1 MANDY
6 ALTTLDNPYNPITQ
20 FDEWLVFDI
29 SMGYNTCGL
38 LARIAKTSNEL
49 SDVDNELAID
59 QAMDE
64 IVKQN
69 VFGNLIKVDKDFVPR
84 NIEKE

>member
-6 ALTTLDNPYNPITQ
+6 ALTTLDNPFNPITQ

-49 SDVDNELAID
+49 SEADNDLAID

-84 NIEKE
+84 NINKE

>member
-6 ALTTLDNPYNPITQ
+6 ALSTLDNPFNPITQ
-20 FDEWLVFDI
+20 FDEWFAYDT

-49 SDVDNELAID
+49 SEADNDLAID

-69 VFGNLIKVDKDFVPR
+69 VLGNLIKVDKDFVPR
-84 NIEKE
+84 NINKK